1 MTLPSIRKV
10 EHVTSLRDRIGKS
23 LSAAI
28 VSGELKP
35 GTLVTVPTLALEF
48 DVSATPVREALLDL
62 KQRGFVFAVRNK
74 GFRVT
79 AVGSKDLREIVE
91 LRQMLEAPAMRATA
105 EGAPVKSILHWRSIA
120 DRITKNASEGELA
133 AFIEADTEFHLGL
146 IALHGNQRLV
156 NLVAELRSQTRMV
169 NLVEMTQSRELSE
182 VAAEHH
188 RMLDLIESKDGEAL
202 EVLTRQ
208 HLAHVVDWW
217 EGTQAD

>member
-1 MTLPSIRKV
+1 MTLTSIRKV
-10 EHVTSLRDRIGKS
+10 EHATSLRDRISKS

-28 VSGELKP
+28 VSGELTS
-35 GTLVTVPTLALEF
+35 GTLVTVPTLALQF

-62 KQRGFVFAVRNK
+62 KQRGFVVPVRNK

-91 LRQMLEAPAMRATA
+91 LRQMLEAPAMRAVA
-105 EGAPVKSILHWRSIA
+105 EDFPLQSMAHWRGIA
-120 DRITKNASEGELA
+120 DRITKNAREGELA
-133 AFIEADTEFHLGL
+133 EFIDTDTEFHLGL
-146 IALHGNQRLV
+146 IALHGNKRLV

-169 NLVEMTQSRELSE
+169 NLVKMTQSRELSD

-188 RMLDLIESKDGEAL
+188 RMLDLIESNDGEEL
-202 EVLTRQ
+202 ELLTRQ

-217 EGTQAD
+217 DGTQAD

>member
-1 MTLPSIRKV
+1 
-10 EHVTSLRDRIGKS
+10 
-23 LSAAI
+23 
-28 VSGELKP
+28 
-35 GTLVTVPTLALEF
+35 
-48 DVSATPVREALLDL
+48 
-62 KQRGFVFAVRNK
+62 
-74 GFRVT
+74 
-79 AVGSKDLREIVE
+79 
-91 LRQMLEAPAMRATA
+91 
-105 EGAPVKSILHWRSIA
+105 
-120 DRITKNASEGELA
+120 
-133 AFIEADTEFHLGL
+133 
-146 IALHGNQRLV
+146 V